1 MSPAPGILVFG
12 GRGAIG
18 SAVRKRFAAIDW
30 DVTATSR
37 FEAAPPE
44 AGNSKWIACDSGAA
58 LASSAQ
64 LDAGAP
70 YSAICWAQGAN
81 MADSVF
87 DVDSSQHLDLYRTNC
102 LFVLE
107 TLRVL
112 LDRRLLAHTARLV
125 VVSSIWQRVARQDK
139 LSYAMSK
146 AAIGGL
152 VRSASIDLAKR
163 GILINAVLPSVLDT
177 PMTAA
182 ALSPAQ
188 IEKVAGATGFGRLT
202 SLDDVVAAIEF
213 LCSERNSGITGQ
225 SLSVDLGFSH
235 AHDV

>member
-1 MSPAPGILVFG
+1 LVFG

-18 SAVRKRFAAIDW
+18 SAVRKRFAAMNW

-37 FEAAPPE
+37 FEVPPSQ
-44 AGNSKWIACDSGAA
+44 AGDSKWIACDSSTGI
-58 LASSAQ
+58 ASCAQ

-70 YSAICWAQGAN
+70 YSAVCWAQGAN
-81 MADSVF
+81 MSDSVF
-87 DVDSSQHLDLYRTNC
+87 DVDPSKHLDLYRTNC

-112 LDRRLLAHTARLV
+112 LDRQLFAETARLV
-125 VVSSIWQRVARQDK
+125 VVSSIWQRIARQEK
-139 LSYAMSK
+139 LSYVMSK

-152 VRSASIDLAKR
+152 VRSASIDLARR

-177 PMTAA
+177 AMTSAN
-182 ALSPAQ
+182 LSPMQ
-188 IEKVAGATGFGRLT
+188 IEDIAGATGFGRLT

-213 LCSERNSGITGQ
+213 LCSERNTGITGQ

-235 AHDV
+235 AHNV